1 MAGRERREGG
11 SHPRTPLAEGHRT
24 PPAPR
29 PPPGERATGRA
40 TWPRSRHKRHSHGNA
55 LRSGQTETRQN
66 PSEAPGKP
74 GACLGLIT
82 QAPSGLGLAWGQPVT
97 VWPGT
102 SWLVQRQI
110 SGHGSLSPLERGVLR
125 TERLGQREEA
135 VARRLWNERFR
146 SCQGASAEVLNCRGV
161 CGCVMSVGLRNCQA
175 RAKRE
180 VSSTPD
186 PAPSSQH
193 GRLRALCRLAGETFC
208 LFLLPGPTPE
218 KERACS
224 LCPPLSASAARCL
237 VWGGWGMCLMW
248 KAQWSDESRESSH
261 QQSVPTFGRA
271 LL

>member
-40 TWPRSRHKRHSHGNA
+40 TWPRSRHKCHPHGNA

-82 QAPSGLGLAWGQPVT
+82 QAPSGLGLAWSQPVT

-125 TERLGQREEA
+125 MERLGQREEA

-193 GRLRALCRLAGETFC
+193 GRLGALCRLAGETFC
-208 LFLLPGPTPE
+208 LFLLPGPTPG

-248 KAQWSDESRESSH
+248 KAQWSDESRESSY